1 MTDPVDDVKGEVGEA
16 LAARRGEPSKD
27 AEEAARQ
34 VGELRAAM
42 TRDIAALRSRLPEP
56 SEVKG
61 QAGAAGGV
69 AAGGLAVVGLGVLLL
84 RRRSK
89 KRAAEERV
97 REQAMA
103 LARELSRLEL
113 DPEEVVEGGRGG
125 TFAKIGVAL
134 AALAGLVGAVLTI
147 RKRLEG
153 DDEDW
158 ET

>member
-1 MTDPVDDVKGEVGEA
+1 VSDPIDDVKGEVSDA

-34 VGELRAAM
+34 VDELRAAL
-42 TRDIAALRSRLPEP
+42 TRDIGILRSRLPEP
-56 SEVKG
+56 SDVKG
-61 QAGAAGGV
+61 KAGAAGGV
-69 AAGGLAVVGLGVLLL
+69 AAGGLAAAGTALLLL
-84 RRRSK
+84 RRRAK
-89 KRAAEERV
+89 KRAAEHRV

-113 DPEEVVEGGRGG
+113 DPEEVVDGKRRGAAVKVG
-125 TFAKIGVAL
+125 MVL
-134 AALAGLVGAVLTI
+134 AALAGLVGAVLTV
-147 RKRLEG
+147 RKRMQG